1 MRLVCDAMLGKL
13 ARYLRMLGFDTA
25 YVPNRAAL
33 DRMLAS
39 EPDRILLTRRR
50 GAVPGFNRTVRIESE
65 IAREQLRE
73 VKALV
78 KPHLSRDAVFS
89 RCIECNVELTDI
101 DKSDVEPSVPEFV
114 YHNYSR
120 FRTCPSCRRIYWEG
134 SHSKAMEALIEEIFA

>member
-65 IAREQLRE
+65 IAREQL
-73 VKALV
+73 
-78 KPHLSRDAVFS
+78 
-89 RCIECNVELTDI
+89 T
-101 DKSDVEPSVPEFV
+101 
-114 YHNYSR
+114 
-120 FRTCPSCRRIYWEG
+120 G
-134 SHSKAMEALIEEIFA
+134 S